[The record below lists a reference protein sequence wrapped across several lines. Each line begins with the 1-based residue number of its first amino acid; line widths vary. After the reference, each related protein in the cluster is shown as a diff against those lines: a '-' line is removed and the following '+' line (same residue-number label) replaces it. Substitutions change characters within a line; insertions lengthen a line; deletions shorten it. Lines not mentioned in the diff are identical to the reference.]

1 VRPRALAGCA
11 PAPGGWSSGAWSDLD
26 LEWPV
31 NVDTCRKIVRG
42 EYRAPGR
49 ADLLSGSSVVGATYA
64 FSLGPLFGASLS
76 FVFAPRSGGVRLEG
90 ASIAARAERRERL
103 IASRSCT

>member
-1 VRPRALAGCA
+1 MRRRNIMK
-11 PAPGGWSSGAWSDLD
+11 GGLRSSGAASPDGRCASTPAG
-26 LEWPV
+26 ESFEA
-31 NVDTCRKIVRG
+31 NIVRRVELTFSREG
-42 EYRAPGR
+42 P
-49 ADLLSGSSVVGATYA
+49 VVGATYA